1 MMAKK
6 IDEILSE
13 SVGLSE
19 ETRGQIVG
27 LWEAKI
33 SEAREEVAATL
44 REEFARKFEHD
55 KGVLVESIDRFLT
68 DKVRVELEEFADDK
82 RKLVAE
88 RVAYKSKL
96 VEHTGMLNKFITE
109 AVAKEMKEFYSEKK
123 VMKENFKKLENFLL
137 KQLAEEIRE
146 FRIDKKSLV
155 EQKVKMVTEG
165 KQKLQ
170 ETKAQFIKRAAQII
184 ESNIEKTLRSEISQF
199 KEDIRIARENDFGRK
214 IFESVAAEFMT
225 SYLNEGTELKKLQTV
240 VESKNKQLATLTESV
255 KKSRSLMEGLDGK
268 LKVTQDLVVRQ
279 KVMNE
284 LLAPLSKDKK
294 AVMKELL
301 ESVQT
306 KNLQGAY
313 NKYLPSVLNEAVVRK
328 PESSNTQLNEATLSA
343 RTGDRAK
350 VAQSVDSEDG
360 SELQKIL
367 SLAGLSGT
375 RK

>member
-1 MMAKK
+1 MAKK

-19 ETRGQIVG
+19 ETKSQIVG
-27 LWEAKI
+27 LWE
-33 SEAREEVAATL
+33 SRLTEAREEVAAVL

-55 KGVLVESIDRFLT
+55 KGVLVESMDRFLT

-88 RVAYKSKL
+88 RVAYKGKL

-109 AVAKEMKEFYSEKK
+109 AVAKEMKEFYAEKK
-123 VMKENFKKLENFLL
+123 AMKENFGKLENFLL

-146 FRIDKKSLV
+146 FRADKKSLV

-184 ESNIEKTLRSEISQF
+184 ESNIEKTLRSEIGQF
-199 KEDIRIARENDFGRK
+199 KEDIRVARENDFGRK

-225 SYLNEGTELKKLQTV
+225 SYLNEGTELKKMQKVL
-240 VESKNKQLATLTESV
+240 EAKDAQLATLNESV
-255 KKSRSLMEGLDGK
+255 KKSRGLMEGLDTK
-268 LKVTQDLVVRQ
+268 LKATQDLVERQ
-279 KVMNE
+279 KVMGE

-301 ESVQT
+301 ESVNT

-313 NKYLPSVLNEAVVRK
+313 NKYLPSVLNEAAVRK
-328 PESSNTQLNEATLSA
+328 PESAKTQLTEATLSA
-343 RTGDRAK
+343 NTGNRVK
-350 VAQSVDSEDG
+350 VTQEEESNDS
-360 SELQKIL
+360 SELNHIL
-367 SLAGLSGT
+367 SLAGI

>member
-1 MMAKK
+1 MAKK
-6 IDEILSE
+6 LDEILSE

-19 ETRGQIVG
+19 DTRSQIVG
-27 LWEAKI
+27 LWESKI
-33 SEAREEVAATL
+33 AEAREEVAATL

-55 KGVLVESIDRFLT
+55 KGVLVESMDRFLT
-68 DKVRVELEEFADDK
+68 DKVRVELEEFAEDK

-96 VEHTGMLNKFITE
+96 TEHTGMLNKFVTE
-109 AVAKEMKEFYSEKK
+109 AVAKEVKELHSERKL
-123 VMKENFKKLENFLL
+123 MKENFKKLENFLL

-146 FRIDKKSLV
+146 FRADKKSLV
-155 EQKVKMVTEG
+155 EQKVKMVAEG

-170 ETKAQFIKRAAQII
+170 ETKAQFVKRAAQII

-199 KEDIRIARENDFGRK
+199 KDDIRVARENDFGRK

-225 SYLNEGTELKKLQTV
+225 SYLNEGTELRKMQKVL
-240 VESKNKQLATLTESV
+240 ESKNKQLATLTESV
-255 KKSRSLMEGLDGK
+255 KKSKNLMESMDTK
-268 LKVTQDLVVRQ
+268 LKATQDLVERQ

-294 AVMKELL
+294 EVMKELL

-313 NKYLPSVLNEAVVRK
+313 NKYLPSVLNEAIERK
-328 PESSNTQLNEATLSA
+328 PASTKTQLNEATLTA
-343 RTGDRAK
+343 KTGDRAN
-350 VAQSVDSEDG
+350 AQVEASDV
-360 SELQKIL
+360 SELKHIL
-367 SLAGLSGT
+367 SLAGI

>member
-1 MMAKK
+1 MAKK
-6 IDEILSE
+6 LDEILSE

-19 ETRGQIVG
+19 DTRNQIAG
-27 LWEAKI
+27 LWESKI
-33 SEAREEVAATL
+33 AEAREEVAATL

-55 KGVLVESIDRFLT
+55 KGVLVESMDRFLT

-96 VEHTGMLNKFITE
+96 SEHTGMLNKFITE
-109 AVAKEMKEFYSEKK
+109 AVAKEVKELHAEKAS
-123 VMKENFKKLENFLL
+123 MKENFSKLENFLL

-146 FRIDKKSLV
+146 FRADKKSLV
-155 EQKVKMVTEG
+155 EQKVKMVSEG

-170 ETKAQFIKRAAQII
+170 ETKSQFIKRAAQII
-184 ESNIEKTLRSEISQF
+184 ESNIEKTLRSEITQF
-199 KEDIRIARENDFGRK
+199 KDDIRVARENDFGRK

-225 SYLNEGTELKKLQTV
+225 SYLNEGTELRKMQKV
-240 VESKNKQLATLTESV
+240 VESKNKELAALTESV
-255 KKSRSLMEGLDGK
+255 KKSKGLMESMDTK
-268 LKVTQDLVVRQ
+268 LRATQDLVERQ

-294 AVMKELL
+294 VVMKELL

-313 NKYLPSVLNEAVVRK
+313 NKYLPSVLNEASVNK
-328 PESSNTQLNEATLSA
+328 PESGKTQLHEATLSA
-343 RTGDRAK
+343 KTGDRAR
-350 VAQSVDSEDG
+350 VAQDEVSEET
-360 SELQKIL
+360 SELKHIL
-367 SLAGLSGT
+367 SLAGI

>member
-1 MMAKK
+1 MAKK

-19 ETRGQIVG
+19 ETRSQIAG

-55 KGVLVESIDRFLT
+55 KGVLVESMDRFLT

-82 RKLVAE
+82 RKLVTE
-88 RVAYKSKL
+88 RIAYKSKI
-96 VEHTGMLNKFITE
+96 VQHTGMLNKFITE
-109 AVAKEMKEFYSEKK
+109 TVAKEMREFYSEKK
-123 VMKENFKKLENFLL
+123 TMKENFKKLENFLL

-146 FRIDKKSLV
+146 FRLDKKSLV

-170 ETKAQFIKRAAQII
+170 ETKVQFIKRAATII
-184 ESNIEKTLRSEISQF
+184 ESNIEKTLQSEINQF
-199 KEDIRIARENDFGRK
+199 KDDIRIARENDFGRK

-225 SYLNEGTELKKLQTV
+225 SHLNEGTELKKLQKV
-240 VESKNKQLATLTESV
+240 LESKDMQIKTISESV
-255 KKSRSLMEGLDGK
+255 KKNKSIMENLDTK
-268 LKVTQDLVVRQ
+268 LKATQDLVERQ

-306 KNLQGAY
+306 KSLQTTY
-313 NKYLPSVLNEAVVRK
+313 NKYLPSVLNEAIERK
-328 PESSNTQLNEATLSA
+328 PAAIKPQLNEATLSA
-343 RTGDRAK
+343 NTGNRAR
-350 VAQSVDSEDG
+350 VAQNGDAEDSSD
-360 SELQKIL
+360 LQKIL
-367 SLAGLSGT
+367 SLAGI

>member
-1 MMAKK
+1 MAKK

-19 ETRGQIVG
+19 EARGQIIG
-27 LWEAKI
+27 LWESRL
-33 SEAREEVAATL
+33 SEAREEVSAEL

-55 KGVLVESIDRFLT
+55 KGVLVESMDRFLT

-82 RKLVAE
+82 RKLIAE

-109 AVAKEMKEFYSEKK
+109 SVAKEMKEFYAEKK
-123 VMKENFKKLENFLL
+123 AMKENFSKLENFLL

-146 FRIDKKSLV
+146 FRLDKKSLV

-170 ETKAQFIKRAAQII
+170 ETKEQFIKRAAQII
-184 ESNIEKTLRSEISQF
+184 ESNIEKTLRNEITQF
-199 KEDIRIARENDFGRK
+199 KDDIRVARENEFGRK
-214 IFESVAAEFMT
+214 MFESFAAEFMT
-225 SYLNEGTELKKLQTV
+225 SYLNEGTELKKLQKV
-240 VESKNKQLATLTESV
+240 VEAKDQQLATLTESV
-255 KKSRSLMEGLDGK
+255 KKNKSLMEGLDTK
-268 LKVTQDLVVRQ
+268 LKATQDLVERQ
-279 KVMNE
+279 KVMSE

-294 AVMKELL
+294 SVMKELL

-313 NKYLPSVLNEAVVRK
+313 NKYLPSVLNEAVERK
-328 PESSNTQLNEATLSA
+328 PVATKPQLNEATLSSN
-343 RTGDRAK
+343 TGNRVK
-350 VAQSVDSEDG
+350 VTQDEESVDS
-360 SELQKIL
+360 SELNHIL
-367 SLAGLSGT
+367 SLAGI

>member
-1 MMAKK
+1 MAKK
-6 IDEILSE
+6 LDELLSE

-19 ETRGQIVG
+19 DTRTQIVG

-33 SEAREEVAATL
+33 IEAREEVASAL

-55 KGVLVESIDRFLT
+55 KGVLVESMDRFLT
-68 DKVRVELEEFADDK
+68 VKVRVELEEFAEDK

-88 RVAYKSKL
+88 RVAYKSK
-96 VEHTGMLNKFITE
+96 VVQHTGMLNTFITE

-123 VMKENFKKLENFLL
+123 AMRENFAKLENFLL

-184 ESNIEKTLRSEISQF
+184 ESNIEKTLRTEIGQF
-199 KEDIRIARENDFGRK
+199 KEDIRVARENDFGRK

-225 SYLNEGTELKKLQTV
+225 SYLNEGTEIRKMQKV
-240 VESKNKQLATLTESV
+240 VESKSREMKALQNTVLKSKTLVESMN
-255 KKSRSLMEGLDGK
+255 SK
-268 LKVTQDLVVRQ
+268 LVASQDLVERQ

-284 LLAPLSKDKK
+284 LLAPLSKDKQG
-294 AVMKELL
+294 VMKELL

-306 KNLQGAY
+306 KNLQGSY
-313 NKYLPSVLNEAVVRK
+313 NKYLPSVLNEAETRK
-328 PESSNTQLNEATLSA
+328 PALGKTQLNEATLSA
-343 RTGDRAK
+343 RSGDRAK
-350 VAQSVDSEDG
+350 VAQTDDSQDT
-360 SELQKIL
+360 SDLNKIL
-367 SLAGLSGT
+367 SLAGI
-375 RK
+375 KK

>member
-1 MMAKK
+1 MAKK

-19 ETRGQIVG
+19 DIRTQIVG
-27 LWEAKI
+27 LWESKI
-33 SEAREEVAATL
+33 AEAREEVAATL

-55 KGVLVESIDRFLT
+55 KGVLVESMDRFLT
-68 DKVRVELEEFADDK
+68 DKVSAELEEFAEDK

-88 RVAYKSKL
+88 RIAYKSKL

-109 AVAKEMKEFYSEKK
+109 SVANEMKEFRAEKQL
-123 VMKENFKKLENFLL
+123 MKENFSKLENFLL

-146 FRIDKKSLV
+146 FRADKKSLV
-155 EQKVKMVTEG
+155 EQKVKMVAEG

-170 ETKAQFIKRAAQII
+170 ETKEKFIKRAATII
-184 ESNIEKTLRSEISQF
+184 ESNIEKTLRSEITQF
-199 KEDIRIARENDFGRK
+199 KDDIRVARENEFGRK
-214 IFESVAAEFMT
+214 MFESFAAEFMT
-225 SYLNEGTELKKLQTV
+225 SYLNEGTELRKMQKVL
-240 VESKNKQLATLTESV
+240 ESKNKELATLKESV
-255 KKSRSLMEGLDGK
+255 KKSKSIMEGLDTK
-268 LKVTQDLVVRQ
+268 LKATQDLVERQ

-306 KNLQGAY
+306 KNLRGAY
-313 NKYLPSVLNEAVVRK
+313 DKYLPSVLNEAVDRK
-328 PESSNTQLNEATLSA
+328 PVSTKTQLNEATLSA
-343 RTGDRAK
+343 KTGDRATGAR
-350 VAQSVDSEDG
+350 VEGIDES
-360 SELQKIL
+360 SELRHIL
-367 SLAGLSGT
+367 SLAGI

>member
-1 MMAKK
+1 MAKK

-19 ETRGQIVG
+19 DVRNQIVG
-27 LWEAKI
+27 LWESKI
-33 SEAREEVAATL
+33 TEAREEVAATL

-55 KGVLVESIDRFLT
+55 KGVLVESMDRFLN

-82 RKLVAE
+82 KKLVAE
-88 RVAYKSKL
+88 RIAYKSKL

-123 VMKENFKKLENFLL
+123 AMKENFKKLENFLL
-137 KQLAEEIRE
+137 KQLAEEVQE
-146 FRIDKKSLV
+146 FRADKKSLV

-165 KQKLQ
+165 RQKLQ
-170 ETKAQFIKRAAQII
+170 ETKAQFIKRAAQIV
-184 ESNIEKTLRSEISQF
+184 EQRVEKTLRAEIGQF
-199 KEDIRIARENDFGRK
+199 KEDIRVARENEFGRK

-225 SYLNEGTELKKLQTV
+225 SYLNEGTELKKLQKV
-240 VESKNKQLATLTESV
+240 VESKNQQLATLTESV
-255 KKSRSLMEGLDGK
+255 KSNKKLMEGLDGK
-268 LKVTQDLVVRQ
+268 LRATQDLVERQ
-279 KVMNE
+279 KVMTE

-313 NKYLPSVLNEAVVRK
+313 NKYLPSVLNEAEVRK
-328 PESSNTQLNEATLSA
+328 TEPRAQLNEATLSA
-343 RTGDRAK
+343 NTGNRAK
-350 VAQSVDSEDG
+350 VAQPEDSEESAD
-360 SELQKIL
+360 LNKIL
-367 SLAGLSGT
+367 SLAGI

>member
-1 MMAKK
+1 MAKK
-6 IDEILSE
+6 LDELLSE

-19 ETRGQIVG
+19 DTRTQIVG

-33 SEAREEVAATL
+33 AEAREEVAATL

-55 KGVLVESIDRFLT
+55 KGNLVESMDRFLT
-68 DKVRVELEEFADDK
+68 DKVRVELEEFAEDK

-88 RVAYKSKL
+88 RVAYKSKV

-109 AVAKEMKEFYSEKK
+109 SVAKEMKEFYAEKK
-123 VMKENFKKLENFLL
+123 AMKENFAKLENFLL

-170 ETKAQFIKRAAQII
+170 DTKAQFIKRAAHII

-225 SYLNEGTELKKLQTV
+225 SYLNEGTEISKMQKI
-240 VESKNKQLATLTESV
+240 VESKTREMSALQATVSKSKKLVESMD
-255 KKSRSLMEGLDGK
+255 SK
-268 LKVTQDLVVRQ
+268 LKASQDLVVRQ

-284 LLAPLSKDKK
+284 LLAPLSKDKQG
-294 AVMKELL
+294 VMKELL

-306 KNLQGAY
+306 QNLQGSY
-313 NKYLPSVLNEAVVRK
+313 NKYLPSVLNEAEIRK
-328 PESSNTQLNEATLSA
+328 PAFAKTQLNEASLSA
-343 RTGDRAK
+343 KTGDRAK
-350 VAQSVDSEDG
+350 VAHTEESSDSSD
-360 SELQKIL
+360 LKKIL
-367 SLAGLSGT
+367 SLAGI
-375 RK
+375 KK

>member
-1 MMAKK
+1 MAKK

-19 ETRGQIVG
+19 DVRNQIVG
-27 LWEAKI
+27 LWESRL

-55 KGVLVESIDRFLT
+55 KATLVESMDRFLT
-68 DKVRVELEEFADDK
+68 DKVRVELEEFAEDK

-88 RVAYKSKL
+88 RIAYKSKL
-96 VEHTGMLNKFITE
+96 TEHTGMLNTFITE
-109 AVAKEMKEFYSEKK
+109 AVAKEMKEFHAEKK
-123 VMKENFKKLENFLL
+123 AMKENFSKLENFLL

-146 FRIDKKSLV
+146 FRADKKSLV

-184 ESNIEKTLRSEISQF
+184 ESNIEKTLRAEISQF
-199 KEDIRIARENDFGRK
+199 KEDIRVARENDFGRK

-225 SYLNEGTELKKLQTV
+225 SYLNEGTEIKKMQKV
-240 VESKNKQLATLTESV
+240 IESKNKELAELTESV
-255 KKSRSLMEGLDGK
+255 NKNKQIMEGLDTK
-268 LKVTQDLVVRQ
+268 LKATQDLVERQ
-279 KVMNE
+279 KVMGE

-301 ESVQT
+301 ESVST

-313 NKYLPSVLNEAVVRK
+313 NKYLPSVLNEAAVRK
-328 PESSNTQLNEATLSA
+328 PEAAKTQLNEATLSTN
-343 RTGDRAK
+343 TGNRAK
-350 VAQSVDSEDG
+350 VAHEEVSEDA
-360 SELQKIL
+360 SELKHIL
-367 SLAGLSGT
+367 SLAGI

>member
-1 MMAKK
+1 MAKK

-19 ETRGQIVG
+19 ETRSQIVG

-55 KGVLVESIDRFLT
+55 KGVLVESMDRFLT

-88 RVAYKSKL
+88 RIAYKGKL
-96 VEHTGMLNKFITE
+96 VEHTGMLNTFITE

-123 VMKENFKKLENFLL
+123 SMKENFKKLENFLL

-146 FRIDKKSLV
+146 FRSDKKSLV

-170 ETKAQFIKRAAQII
+170 DTKVQFIKRAAQII
-184 ESNIEKTLRSEISQF
+184 ESNIEKTLRTEIGQF
-199 KEDIRIARENDFGRK
+199 KEDIRVARENDFGRK

-225 SYLNEGTELKKLQTV
+225 SYLNEGTELKKLQKV
-240 VESKNKQLATLTESV
+240 VEAKNKELSNLTESV
-255 KKSRSLMEGLDGK
+255 KKSKGLMEGLDGK
-268 LKVTQDLVVRQ
+268 LKATQDLVERQ
-279 KVMNE
+279 RVMNE

-294 AVMKELL
+294 GVMKELL

-313 NKYLPSVLNEAVVRK
+313 NKYLPSVLNEAVERK
-328 PESSNTQLNEATLSA
+328 SVTTKSQLNEATLSEQ
-343 RTGDRAK
+343 TGNRVK
-350 VAQSVDSEDG
+350 VTQNDESEESLD
-360 SELQKIL
+360 LRKMI
-367 SLAGLSGT
+367 SLAGI

>member
-1 MMAKK
+1 MAKK

-13 SVGLSE
+13 SVGLTE
-19 ETRGQIVG
+19 DARNQIVG
-27 LWEAKI
+27 LWEARL

-55 KGVLVESIDRFLT
+55 KGVLVESMDRFLT
-68 DKVRVELEEFADDK
+68 DKVRVELEEFAEDK
-82 RKLVAE
+82 RQLVTE
-88 RVAYKSKL
+88 RIAYKGKI

-109 AVAKEMKEFYSEKK
+109 AVAKEMKEFYAEKK
-123 VMKENFKKLENFLL
+123 AMKENFAKLENFLL
-137 KQLAEEIRE
+137 RQLAEEIRE

-165 KQKLQ
+165 KQKLH
-170 ETKAQFIKRAAQII
+170 ETKTQFIKRAARII

-199 KEDIRIARENDFGRK
+199 KDDIRVARENEFGRK

-225 SYLNEGTELKKLQTV
+225 SYLNEGTELKKIQKV
-240 VESKNKQLATLTESV
+240 VESKNKKIASLTETV
-255 KKSRSLMEGLDGK
+255 KKSTTLVEGLDSK
-268 LKVTQDLVVRQ
+268 LKATQDLVERQ

-294 AVMKELL
+294 SVMKELL

-306 KNLQGAY
+306 KNLQGSY
-313 NKYLPSVLNEAVVRK
+313 NKYLPSVLNEAIERK
-328 PESSNTQLNEATLSA
+328 PASSKTQLNEATLSA
-343 RTGDRAK
+343 NTGNRVMVTQDEE
-350 VAQSVDSEDG
+350 SGDS
-360 SELQKIL
+360 SELNHIL
-367 SLAGLSGT
+367 SLAGI

>member
-1 MMAKK
+1 MAKK

-19 ETRGQIVG
+19 DIRNQIVG
-27 LWEAKI
+27 LWESRL

-55 KGVLVESIDRFLT
+55 KGVLVESMDRFLT
-68 DKVRVELEEFADDK
+68 DKIRVELEEFADDK

-88 RVAYKSKL
+88 RVAYKGKI

-109 AVAKEMKEFYSEKK
+109 AVAKEMKEFYAEKK
-123 VMKENFKKLENFLL
+123 AMKENFAKLENFLL

-146 FRIDKKSLV
+146 FRADKKSLV

-170 ETKAQFIKRAAQII
+170 ETKTQFIKRAAQII
-184 ESNIEKTLRSEISQF
+184 ESNIEKTLRAEIGQF
-199 KEDIRIARENDFGRK
+199 KEDIRAARENDFGRK
-214 IFESVAAEFMT
+214 IFENFAAEFMT
-225 SYLNEGTELKKLQTV
+225 SYLNEGSELKKLQRV
-240 VESKNKQLATLTESV
+240 VESKDKKIANLTESV
-255 KKSRSLMEGLDGK
+255 KKNNGLMERLDGK
-268 LKVTQDLVVRQ
+268 LKATQDLVERQ

-294 AVMKELL
+294 SVMKELL

-306 KNLQGAY
+306 QNLQGAY
-313 NKYLPSVLNEAVVRK
+313 NKYLPSVLNEAIERK
-328 PESSNTQLNEATLSA
+328 PASSKAQLNEATLSA
-343 RTGDRAK
+343 NTGNRVK
-350 VAQSVDSEDG
+350 VTQADDSFET
-360 SELQKIL
+360 SELQHIL
-367 SLAGLSGT
+367 SLAGI
-375 RK
+375 KK

>member
-1 MMAKK
+1 
-6 IDEILSE
+6 
-13 SVGLSE
+13 VGLSE
-19 ETRGQIVG
+19 DVRNQIIG
-27 LWEAKI
+27 LWESKI
-33 SEAREEVAATL
+33 TEAREEVAATL

-55 KGVLVESIDRFLT
+55 KGVLVESMDRFLN

-96 VEHTGMLNKFITE
+96 TEHTGMLNKFITE

-123 VMKENFKKLENFLL
+123 EMKENFKKLENFLL

-146 FRIDKKSLV
+146 FRQDKKSLV

-170 ETKAQFIKRAAQII
+170 ETKTQFIKRAAQII
-184 ESNIEKTLRSEISQF
+184 ESKVEQTLRSEIGQF

-225 SYLNEGTELKKLQTV
+225 SYLNEGTELKKLQKV
-240 VESKNKQLATLTESV
+240 VESKNKELATLNESV
-255 KKSRSLMEGLDGK
+255 KKGRSLMEGLDTK
-268 LKVTQDLVVRQ
+268 LKATQDLVERQ

-294 AVMKELL
+294 GVMKELL

-313 NKYLPSVLNEAVVRK
+313 NKYLPSVLNEAVERK
-328 PESSNTQLNEATLSA
+328 PAPAKGQLNEATLSA
-343 RTGDRAK
+343 KTGNRVNITESA
-350 VAQSVDSEDG
+350 DSDDV
-360 SELQKIL
+360 SEIQRIM
-367 SLAGLSGT
+367 SLAGI
-375 RK
+375 KK

>member
-1 MMAKK
+1 MAKK

-19 ETRGQIVG
+19 ETRSQIVG
-27 LWEAKI
+27 LWE
-33 SEAREEVAATL
+33 SRLTEAREEVAAVL

-55 KGVLVESIDRFLT
+55 KGVLVESMDRFLT
-68 DKVRVELEEFADDK
+68 EKVRVELEEFAEDK
-82 RKLVAE
+82 KQLVAE
-88 RVAYKSKL
+88 RIAYKGKL

-109 AVAKEMKEFYSEKK
+109 SVAKEMKEFHAEKK
-123 VMKENFKKLENFLL
+123 AMKENFSKLENFLL

-170 ETKAQFIKRAAQII
+170 ETKTQFIKRAAQII
-184 ESNIEKTLRSEISQF
+184 ESNIENTLRSEIKQF
-199 KEDIRIARENDFGRK
+199 KDDIRVARENDFGRK
-214 IFESVAAEFMT
+214 MFESFAAEFMT
-225 SYLNEGTELKKLQTV
+225 SYLNEGTELKKLQKV
-240 VESKNKQLATLTESV
+240 LESKEQELITLTESV
-255 KKSRSLMEGLDGK
+255 KKNKNLMEGLDTK
-268 LKVTQDLVVRQ
+268 LKATQDLVERQ
-279 KVMNE
+279 RVMGE

-313 NKYLPSVLNEAVVRK
+313 NKYLPSVLNEAIERK
-328 PESSNTQLNEATLSA
+328 PEAAKAQLNEATLSTN
-343 RTGDRAK
+343 TGNRVK
-350 VAQSVDSEDG
+350 VTHEEESRDS
-360 SELQKIL
+360 SELQHIL
-367 SLAGLSGT
+367 SLAGI